1 MSLSI
6 ISTIAGLIILL
17 AVLYSFIR
25 PSPDAKTG
33 FASFLT
39 LIAFML
45 VAGLLW
51 SSITEN
57 FEFFKVTLT
66 KEAESQMKSYVKF
79 LNSYGRLAEAPNVG
93 LQEAA
98 LQLEASRQRVQ
109 EGIENKDT

>member
-33 FASFLT
+33 FASLLT

-45 VAGLLW
+45 VAGPLW
-51 SSITEN
+51 SSITVN

-79 LNSYGRLAEAPNVG
+79 LNSYGRWQKPQTLACRKPPCNLKLVVSGSKKA
-93 LQEAA
+93 
-98 LQLEASRQRVQ
+98 
-109 EGIENKDT
+109 